1 MKNNKYNELIDK
13 LLDATSEGMKKWD
26 ITSQSNEFQT
36 MVGNISVLIVGP
48 RRSLGFNANLD
59 MESMS
64 IALVNENGVEIDRQR
79 VEKTDESYERFL
91 ELFEKAR
98 LNYYKVDDVLDKIIS
113 EL

>member
-13 LLDATSEGMKKWD
+13 LLDATSEGMQKWD

-48 RRSLGFNANLD
+48 RRSLGFNVNLD

-64 IALVNENGVEIDRQR
+64 IALVNQNGVEIDRQR
-79 VEKTDESYERFL
+79 VEKTDESYEKFL

-98 LNYYKVDDVLDKIIS
+98 LNYYKVDEVLDTIIS

>member
-1 MKNNKYNELIDK
+1 
-13 LLDATSEGMKKWD
+13 MKKWD

-64 IALVNENGVEIDRQR
+64 IALVNENGVEIDN
-79 VEKTDESYERFL
+79 
-91 ELFEKAR
+91 ELKKQMDLMQDF
-98 LNYYKVDDVLDKIIS
+98 
-113 EL
+113 

>member
-1 MKNNKYNELIDK
+1 
-13 LLDATSEGMKKWD
+13 
-26 ITSQSNEFQT
+26 
-36 MVGNISVLIVGP
+36 
-48 RRSLGFNANLD
+48 

-79 VEKTDESYERFL
+79 VEKTDGSYARFL

>member
-1 MKNNKYNELIDK
+1 
-13 LLDATSEGMKKWD
+13 MKKWD

-59 MESMS
+59 SMS

-79 VEKTDESYERFL
+79 VEKTDGSYARFL

-98 LNYYKVDDVLDKIIS
+98 LNYYKVDNVLDKIIS

>member
-1 MKNNKYNELIDK
+1 
-13 LLDATSEGMKKWD
+13 MKKWD

-59 MESMS
+59 SMS

-79 VEKTDESYERFL
+79 VEKTDGSYARFL

>member
-1 MKNNKYNELIDK
+1 
-13 LLDATSEGMKKWD
+13 MKKWD

-64 IALVNENGVEIDRQR
+64 MALVNENGVEIDN
-79 VEKTDESYERFL
+79 
-91 ELFEKAR
+91 ELKKQMDLMQDF
-98 LNYYKVDDVLDKIIS
+98 
-113 EL
+113 

>member
-13 LLDATSEGMKKWD
+13 LLDATSEGMQKWD

-64 IALVNENGVEIDRQR
+64 IALVNEYGVEIDRQR
-79 VEKTDESYERFL
+79 VEKTDASYENFL

-98 LNYYKVDDVLDKIIS
+98 LNYYKVDNVLDKIIS

>member
-1 MKNNKYNELIDK
+1 
-13 LLDATSEGMKKWD
+13 MKKWD

-36 MVGNISVLIVGP
+36 MVGNISVLIVEP

-79 VEKTDESYERFL
+79 VEKTDGSYARFL

-113 EL
+113 EF

>member
-1 MKNNKYNELIDK
+1 
-13 LLDATSEGMKKWD
+13 MKKWD
-26 ITSQSNEFQT
+26 IISQSNEFQT

-59 MESMS
+59 SMS

-79 VEKTDESYERFL
+79 VEKTDGSYARFL

>member
-1 MKNNKYNELIDK
+1 
-13 LLDATSEGMKKWD
+13 MKKWD
-26 ITSQSNEFQT
+26 ITSQSDEFQT
-36 MVGNISVLIVGP
+36 MVGNISVLIVEP

-59 MESMS
+59 SMS

-79 VEKTDESYERFL
+79 VEKTDGSYARFL